1 MSESLFRKKSI
12 ERISSPEEIDAY
24 MRVTSPSMWLVL
36 GAVILLLLGIFV
48 WSITGRIEDTI
59 EVDGQIKTQEIAPI
73 ELLLN

>member
-12 ERISSPEEIDAY
+12 ERISSPEEIDEY

-36 GAVILLLLGIFV
+36 GAVILLLLGILV
-48 WSITGRIEDTI
+48 WSITGRIEETI
-59 EVDGQIKTQEIAPI
+59 EIDGQIKTQEIAPI

>member
-12 ERISSPEEIDAY
+12 ERISSPEEIDEY
-24 MRVTSPSMWLVL
+24 MRVTTPSMWLVL
-36 GAVILLLLGIFV
+36 GAVALLLLAIFI

-59 EVDGQIKTQEIAPI
+59 ETKDQVKTQEIAPI

>member
-12 ERISSPEEIDAY
+12 ERISSPEEIDEY

-59 EVDGQIKTQEIAPI
+59 EINGQIKTQEIAPI

>member
-12 ERISSPEEIDAY
+12 ERISSPEEIDEY
-24 MRVTSPSMWLVL
+24 MRVTTPSMWLVL
-36 GAVILLLLGIFV
+36 GAVVLLLLAIFV

-59 EVDGQIKTQEIAPI
+59 ETNGQVKTQEIAPI